1 MTRPSSP
8 SPSGTGTGG
17 TGGGP
22 ARTIRRAAAAL
33 VLAVC
38 AAGCGI
44 RTTSVPVDEG
54 AAPSRVPCDIG
65 KKTAGVEAAPGRPA
79 PAEPVRVYLMCASEL
94 RPVERTV
101 HSAQHGTP
109 TERRVF
115 TQELL
120 DQLQAQPS
128 TAETRAGFSSY
139 VRGPLA
145 VDAPHKGDPADTT
158 RLSRQPEDLPTEA
171 LAQIVCT
178 FKESGAT
185 SGTVL
190 LGGPGDYPARPYVC
204 DQEIKRR
211 PDSAVPTLGPTP
223 SAS

>member
-1 MTRPSSP
+1 
-8 SPSGTGTGG
+8 GG
-17 TGGGP
+17 ASR
-22 ARTIRRAAAAL
+22 ARTVRRAAAAL
-33 VLAVC
+33 LLAVC

-54 AAPSRVPCDIG
+54 AAPSRVPCDVG
-65 KKTAGVEAAPGRPA
+65 KKDTGVRAAPG
-79 PAEPVRVYLMCASEL
+79 EPVRVYLMCASEL

-101 HSAQHGTP
+101 HSAEHRTP
-109 TERRVF
+109 AELRVF
-115 TQELL
+115 TQELV

-128 TAETRAGFSSY
+128 TAETQAGFSSY

-145 VDAPHKGDPADTT
+145 VDAPHRGDPADTT

-190 LGGPGDYPARPYVC
+190 LGGPGDYPARPYIC
-204 DQEIKRR
+204 DQEIKHR
-211 PDSAVPTLGPTP
+211 PDSAVPTLSPTP
-223 SAS
+223 SET